1 MCPQDLKKI
10 ISKLNLYMNITIK
23 QNTKPNLT
31 HCEMIC
37 DKGLHPKLN
46 DFELTKFMN
55 SHETHLFLGKPG
67 SGKTSLAYAFFASK
81 KLFSKTFHNIYIF
94 QPSHSRASMKDNL
107 FDKLPDNQKFD
118 ELTFENLET
127 VLNTIKN
134 EDNKYNNCIIFDDMT
149 AYLKNP
155 DTLKLLKEMIF
166 NRRHLRLSIFFLVQT
181 WYSVNKDIRK
191 LFSNI
196 FIFRVN
202 KNELKTIFEET
213 VESKEKYI
221 NEISKIVFDE
231 PYNYLMININSQRLF
246 KNFDELIFNDE
257 NNI

>member
-1 MCPQDLKKI
+1 
-10 ISKLNLYMNITIK
+10 
-23 QNTKPNLT
+23 
-31 HCEMIC
+31 
-37 DKGLHPKLN
+37 
-46 DFELTKFMN
+46 
-55 SHETHLFLGKPG
+55 
-67 SGKTSLAYAFFASK
+67 
-81 KLFSKTFHNIYIF
+81 
-94 QPSHSRASMKDNL
+94 MKDNL
-107 FDKLPDNQKFD
+107 FDKIPDDQKFD